1 MGKLLT
7 FLIATVR
14 PIYQNFDIYIKSYR
28 RLKRFPSMLNL
39 LIHSLKSLLSFIHA
53 SSNPRVSLMGM
64 CPIQVLKAAHGEL
77 AESCWR
83 LSARSRRP
91 QASSPSS
98 PACST
103 PSVRSE
109 VGSPWRWATESGAL
123 GSQRGRCAL
132 PASPPCRGL
141 AGACPLSEAQRP
153 NAGPRSHRNTLWG
166 ANTTRK
172 CWTCLRRRTI
182 AEYAAVALTSY
193 R

>member
-132 PASPPCRGL
+132 PASPPL
-141 AGACPLSEAQRP
+141 PGACRSMPSE
-153 NAGPRSHRNTLWG
+153 RSATP
-166 ANTTRK
+166 K
-172 CWTCLRRRTI
+172 CWTKESQEHLVGR
-182 AEYAAVALTSY
+182 
-193 R
+193 